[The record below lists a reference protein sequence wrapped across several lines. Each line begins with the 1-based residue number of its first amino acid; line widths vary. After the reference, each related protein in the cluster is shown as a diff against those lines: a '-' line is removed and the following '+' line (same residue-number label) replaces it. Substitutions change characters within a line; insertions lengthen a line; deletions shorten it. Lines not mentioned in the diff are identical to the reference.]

1 MLYQDFYPEE
11 ESVEEK
17 RWSWVGEINHA
28 FLVIQINTNVKKN
41 GETDRNVIF
50 GFCKDALN
58 S

>member
-28 FLVIQINTNVKKN
+28 FLVIQINTTVKKM
-41 GETDRNVIF
+41 EKLIEM
-50 GFCKDALN
+50 
-58 S
+58 